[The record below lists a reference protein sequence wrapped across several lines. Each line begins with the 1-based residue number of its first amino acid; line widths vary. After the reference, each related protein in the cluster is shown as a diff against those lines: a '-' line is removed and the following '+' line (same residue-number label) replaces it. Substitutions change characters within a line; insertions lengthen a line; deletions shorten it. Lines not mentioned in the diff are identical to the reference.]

1 MSSISATAL
10 GQIIEKDKA
19 ERQEEA
25 ADNECIHKQRLR
37 S

>member
-19 ERQEEA
+19 ERREEA
-25 ADNECIHKQRLR
+25 ADDQTEYSDPGI
-37 S
+37 

>member
-1 MSSISATAL
+1 MSQLSATAY

-19 ERQEEA
+19 ERQEE
-25 ADNECIHKQRLR
+25 DEHTYKQRLG